1 MTVGEVVWIRGVIA
15 VMPEGSPVML
25 VNLPGPGGAMIP
37 FVTPRAGGHL
47 RAEIDEPPIAPIVT
61 LLP

>member
-1 MTVGEVVWIRGVIA
+1 VTVGEVVWIRGVIA

-37 FVTPRAGGHL
+37 FVTPRNGNH
-47 RAEIDEPPIAPIVT
+47 IDYDPPTAPSVT